1 VALRWTGSA
10 RSDLV
15 RLYEFLH
22 PVNVAAAVRVI
33 RQIVMGVKRIPTHP
47 RLGSLLREFEPREVR
62 RVVIGDYEIRYEIAD
77 TDIFI
82 LRIFHVREDR

>member
-10 RSDLV
+10 RADLV

-22 PVNVAAAVRVI
+22 PVNVAAAVRVV
-33 RQIVMGVKRIPTHP
+33 RQIVSGVRRIPTHP
-47 RLGSLLREFEPREVR
+47 RLGSRLPEFEPREVR
-62 RVVIGDYEIRYEIAD
+62 RVVVGDYEIRYEIAD

>member
-1 VALRWTGSA
+1 
-10 RSDLV
+10 
-15 RLYEFLH
+15 
-22 PVNVAAAVRVI
+22 
-33 RQIVMGVKRIPTHP
+33 MGVKRIPTHP

>member
-1 VALRWTGSA
+1 MALKWTSSA

-22 PVNVAAAVRVI
+22 PADGPAAVRVV
-33 RQIVMGVKRIPTHP
+33 RQLVAGTKRIPAHP
-47 RLGSLLREFEPREVR
+47 RLGIRLAEFEPREVLR
-62 RVVIGDYEIRYEIAD
+62 ILVGDYEIRYEVTD
-77 TDIFI
+77 TDVFI

>member
-1 VALRWTGSA
+1 VALKWTSSA

-22 PVNVAAAVRVI
+22 SVNGPAAVRVV
-33 RQIVMGVKRIPTHP
+33 RQLVAGTKRIPAYPHLGT
-47 RLGSLLREFEPREVR
+47 RLAEFEPREVR
-62 RVVIGDYEIRYEIAD
+62 RLLVGDYEIRYEVTD